1 MITAVRT
8 TGNLD
13 AIRRV
18 VDVSKKIDVL
28 EPDSAPLTLL
38 TKKMDKRVA
47 INPEF
52 NWMEEASL
60 VKNDAINAV
69 AGYADD
75 AVEMIVDNGALFRAG
90 DVVKVLRTGEQ
101 MLVSSVATHTLTVV
115 RAWGTTAAAAIVNND
130 PVLIVGNANAEHATK
145 RGMKIGDITKK
156 TNYTQIFRTPF
167 GISRTADKS
176 DTNGKNDLAH
186 QRMMQLIEHQKEIER
201 AFWFGEPKE
210 DITGATP
217 RRATGGIDY
226 FITTNATDAGGG
238 LTEAEFDGF
247 LRTGFRYGS
256 KTKWLFAAPIVVAAI
271 SFWAKGKVQLQN
283 DAKTYGINISKYQTP
298 FGVVNIVT
306 MNLFTEVTL
315 YSGYAYLI
323 DMDCLAYRYIADSD
337 TKLKTNI
344 QDNSADGQ
352 EDEYLTECGLEFSQ
366 EKKCG
371 LLYNV
376 TSFS

>member
-1 MITAVRT
+1 MITKVRG
-8 TGNLD
+8 TGDLN

-38 TKKMDKRVA
+38 TKKMGKEIA

-60 VKNDAINAV
+60 VKNDQINHAAYI
-69 AGYADD
+69 AGETAL
-75 AVEMIVDNGALFRAG
+75 VVDSGAKFRAG
-90 DVVKVLRTGEQ
+90 DVVKVVVTGEQ
-101 MLVSSVATHTLTVV
+101 MLVTAVTTNTLTVI
-115 RAWGTTAAAAIVNND
+115 RAWGVTATANIPD
-130 PVLIVGNANAEHATK
+130 DSILLIIGNANQEHATK
-145 RGMKIGDITKK
+145 RDMKIGDIVKK

-176 DTNGKNDLAH
+176 DTNGKGDLAH
-186 QRMMQLIEHQKEIER
+186 QRAMQMIEHQKEIER

-210 DITGATP
+210 DLTGTQP

-226 FITTNATDAGGG
+226 FMSTNATDAGGD
-238 LTEAEFDGF
+238 LTEIEFEGF

-256 KTKWLFAAPIVVAAI
+256 KTKWLFAAPIVVSAI
-271 SFWAKGKVQLQN
+271 NFWAKSALKVEVS
-283 DAKTYGINISKYQTP
+283 ATTYGISAMKWLCP
-298 FGVVNIVT
+298 FGTVNIVV
-306 MNLFTEVTL
+306 MNLFTEVAL

-323 DMDCLAYRYIADSD
+323 DMECLTYKHIADSD

-344 QDNSADGQ
+344 QDNSADGE
-352 EDEYLTECGLEFSQ
+352 EDEYITEAGLIFSQ
-366 EKKCG
+366 EKKCA